1 MHPCQEDL
9 RRLFRLARAGTKGEW
24 HRLGNEFFPGLKSVE
39 IRINARFHGVSN
51 ISQTKMRWPFPHS
64 VASCHMNALELGP
77 TMKSKRNL
85 TRFTYENTAFQGWR
99 LCVSRGGVTFTKYFS
114 DKQYGGGKKALE
126 AAEKTLSDLKSLLEG
141 SKRVNGRLS
150 NVTVKKAEKMLGA
163 P

>member
-1 MHPCQEDL
+1 
-9 RRLFRLARAGTKGEW
+9 
-24 HRLGNEFFPGLKSVE
+24 
-39 IRINARFHGVSN
+39 
-51 ISQTKMRWPFPHS
+51 
-64 VASCHMNALELGP
+64 MNALEIGP